1 MIGESLRNASGIWVA
16 VLASGCVRSP
26 VRTVAA
32 WRTRVGVVL
41 GPKEPAH
48 GVVGIAVQLDRLP
61 DVDVWEAVEA
71 VREG

>member
-1 MIGESLRNASGIWVA
+1 M
-16 VLASGCVRSP
+16 
-26 VRTVAA
+26 
-32 WRTRVGVVL
+32 GVVL